1 MIAPTYLRDDARNR
15 TIRLLAVAS
24 GGGHWEQLM
33 QLREVLNR
41 FSLTIAVTD
50 VAFAKHDGFADAH
63 VIADSNRS
71 TPIAALRSFVDAF
84 RTVLTVRPDCII
96 TTGALPGFWCLVA
109 GRLVGARTIWLDSVA
124 NSERL
129 SVCGRL
135 SAFVAHHRLTQ
146 WEHLARPPG
155 VTYAGSLL

>member
-1 MIAPTYLRDDARNR
+1 MIAPAYPDDASNPNV
-15 TIRLLAVAS
+15 RLLAVAS

-33 QLREVLNR
+33 QLRDVLSR
-41 FSLTIAVTD
+41 FSLTVAVTD
-50 VAFAKHDGFADAH
+50 IAFAEHDGFTDVH

-71 TPIAALRSFVDAF
+71 RPIAALRSLVDAF
-84 RTVLTVRPDCII
+84 RTVLVVRPDCII

-109 GRLVGARTIWLDSVA
+109 GRLVGAQTIWLDSVA

-146 WEHLARPPG
+146 WEHLARAPR
-155 VTYAGSLL
+155 VIYAGSLL